1 MNAGTDYRRAKRH
14 AIANA
19 TATAR
24 PRWLHLYNG
33 VWWISHTP
41 IEGAERV
48 DPAPAPELDQG
59 EQADRDD
66 RPERRRLTTY
76 ERHQAAA
83 DAGVDTWED
92 YRGER

>member
-1 MNAGTDYRRAKRH
+1 MLTCTRCGRRQWGSVALRQCGNRE
-14 AIANA
+14 ACDRRV
-19 TATAR
+19 AR
-24 PRWLHLYNG
+24 Q
-33 VWWISHTP
+33 
-41 IEGAERV
+41 
-48 DPAPAPELDQG
+48 APELDPD
-59 EQADRDD
+59 ATDRDDRDD